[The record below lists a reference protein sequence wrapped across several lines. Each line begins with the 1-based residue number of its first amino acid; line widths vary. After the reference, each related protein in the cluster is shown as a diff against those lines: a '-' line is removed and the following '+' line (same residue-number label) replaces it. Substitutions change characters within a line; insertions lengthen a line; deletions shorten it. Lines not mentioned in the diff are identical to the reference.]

1 MVPLRFHAHVA
12 GRFRCQLVLQS
23 WRDIRVYLLEA
34 VVTAEGDHAQLEFTT
49 PAHLSVTQDIPL
61 INESRQDWRLRGLVS
76 GCGFY
81 GPPVVYIRAGEK
93 TCYPLTFRP
102 TTQSIVTGR
111 LSLLNDTDGTEHSFT
126 LRGVGERSL
135 PLDHMVIH
143 CSVRQVTHS
152 TLQVPNYSQHP
163 LTCQVVSDLS
173 IVSGPPTLD
182 IKPGHTVPY
191 TVSVSPWKR
200 GKHAGSMSFLAVES
214 ETGTGNESRQYEV
227 WFSIEVICDPAPPLK
242 VLAVHCAVQSSVA
255 VEIPLSNPEAEPL
268 ELWVCLEGED
278 LSGDTLVC
286 VPPQSSLNYTVTFS
300 PAVVGKRTDSVVFQS
315 ELVGEFWYQLDL
327 LAQPPVLTTLPQ
339 SSCELGKWTRL
350 YIPLVNPTDETLE
363 LGMVNSN
370 PRNFT
375 LELDISR
382 PLIIAPHSSTQVP
395 VRFSPSTIGAGNHT
409 AKISFTCSQLKH
421 WSFQLC
427 GEGLTPG
434 RMEPLSVA
442 SPVGSHSSIILPF
455 RNPTEHPALLH
466 LRLTDEEPGQ
476 KRSSQSF
483 ICDRKVFCIPLKQT
497 QGVRVS
503 AGASVDIPVV
513 FAPDSM
519 QLHQA
524 WLLVQLEPLFNFP
537 CLDSPLTTAQRDKCV
552 EVEKD
557 RVRVLRWVYPI
568 HGIPEAPPEP
578 SRPAVIECEARGRV
592 EERVEVLLTGCV
604 PGSSISN
611 TDTTLISA
619 PSSISNTDTTLIRAP
634 SSISNTDTTL
644 IRAPSSIS
652 STDTTLIRAP
662 SSISSTDT
670 TLVRA
675 PSSISNTDTTLI
687 RAPSSISNT
696 DTTLI
701 RAPSS
706 ISNTDT
712 TLIRAPSSI
721 SNTDTTL
728 IRAPSSISNTDTT
741 LIRAPS
747 SGTSAAGFRLALE
760 DFLCEVCYNS
770 DAERSQLE
778 GCVTLSLLNCHR
790 DPHSGIVSLT
800 INIIFTPYKPLRC
813 SAVLA
818 VQCLTGGLWKF
829 PISLISTEPQVDD
842 VITIN
847 AAGLHKTSA
856 VGFRL
861 TSQTRYPEPFT
872 AGFLPGGGS
881 EFQVCPSS
889 GELLPVG
896 SAGTLLTVS
905 FTPSMYSKRHHATL
919 LVQTADMQW
928 TYEVKGTTPAYTP
941 PHSASSNGNTSS
953 REVPP
958 TDVRQRNFV
967 SRNLH
972 LPAVANSSPIKHRA
986 SASQIR

>member
-1 MVPLRFHAHVA
+1 
-12 GRFRCQLVLQS
+12 
-23 WRDIRVYLLEA
+23 
-34 VVTAEGDHAQLEFTT
+34 
-49 PAHLSVTQDIPL
+49 
-61 INESRQDWRLRGLVS
+61 
-76 GCGFY
+76 
-81 GPPVVYIRAGEK
+81 
-93 TCYPLTFRP
+93 
-102 TTQSIVTGR
+102 
-111 LSLLNDTDGTEHSFT
+111 
-126 LRGVGERSL
+126 
-135 PLDHMVIH
+135 
-143 CSVRQVTHS
+143 
-152 TLQVPNYSQHP
+152 
-163 LTCQVVSDLS
+163 
-173 IVSGPPTLD
+173 
-182 IKPGHTVPY
+182 
-191 TVSVSPWKR
+191 
-200 GKHAGSMSFLAVES
+200 
-214 ETGTGNESRQYEV
+214 
-227 WFSIEVICDPAPPLK
+227 
-242 VLAVHCAVQSSVA
+242 
-255 VEIPLSNPEAEPL
+255 
-268 ELWVCLEGED
+268 
-278 LSGDTLVC
+278 
-286 VPPQSSLNYTVTFS
+286 
-300 PAVVGKRTDSVVFQS
+300 
-315 ELVGEFWYQLDL
+315 
-327 LAQPPVLTTLPQ
+327 
-339 SSCELGKWTRL
+339 
-350 YIPLVNPTDETLE
+350 
-363 LGMVNSN
+363 
-370 PRNFT
+370 
-375 LELDISR
+375 
-382 PLIIAPHSSTQVP
+382 
-395 VRFSPSTIGAGNHT
+395 
-409 AKISFTCSQLKH
+409 
-421 WSFQLC
+421 
-427 GEGLTPG
+427 
-434 RMEPLSVA
+434 MEPLSVA

-524 WLLVQLEPLFNFP
+524 WLLVQLEPLFNLP
-537 CLDSPLTTAQRDKCV
+537 RLDSPLTTVQRDKCV

-557 RVRVLRWVYPI
+557 RVRLVCWVYPI

-578 SRPAVIECEARGRV
+578 SHPAVIECEARGRV

-604 PGSSISN
+604 PGSSVSNTDTTLIRVPSSISN
-611 TDTTLISA
+611 TDTTLIRAPSSVSNTDTPLIRA
-619 PSSISNTDTTLIRAP
+619 PSSISNTDTPLIRAP

-644 IRAPSSIS
+644 IRAPSS
-652 STDTTLIRAP
+652 
-662 SSISSTDT
+662 
-670 TLVRA
+670 V
-675 PSSISNTDTTLI
+675 SNTDTPLI

-701 RAPSS
+701 SAPSS
-706 ISNTDT
+706 
-712 TLIRAPSSI
+712 
-721 SNTDTTL
+721 
-728 IRAPSSISNTDTT
+728 
-741 LIRAPS
+741 
-747 SGTSAAGFRLALE
+747 AGFRLAPE

-790 DPHSGIVSLT
+790 DPDSGIVSLT
-800 INIIFTPYKPLRC
+800 INLIFTPYKPLRC

-953 REVPP
+953 RELPP
-958 TDVRQRNFV
+958 SDVRQRNFV

-972 LPAVANSSPIKHRA
+972 LPATANSSPIKHRA

>member
-1 MVPLRFHAHVA
+1 
-12 GRFRCQLVLQS
+12 
-23 WRDIRVYLLEA
+23 
-34 VVTAEGDHAQLEFTT
+34 
-49 PAHLSVTQDIPL
+49 
-61 INESRQDWRLRGLVS
+61 
-76 GCGFY
+76 
-81 GPPVVYIRAGEK
+81 
-93 TCYPLTFRP
+93 
-102 TTQSIVTGR
+102 
-111 LSLLNDTDGTEHSFT
+111 
-126 LRGVGERSL
+126 
-135 PLDHMVIH
+135 
-143 CSVRQVTHS
+143 
-152 TLQVPNYSQHP
+152 
-163 LTCQVVSDLS
+163 
-173 IVSGPPTLD
+173 
-182 IKPGHTVPY
+182 
-191 TVSVSPWKR
+191 
-200 GKHAGSMSFLAVES
+200 
-214 ETGTGNESRQYEV
+214 
-227 WFSIEVICDPAPPLK
+227 
-242 VLAVHCAVQSSVA
+242 
-255 VEIPLSNPEAEPL
+255 
-268 ELWVCLEGED
+268 
-278 LSGDTLVC
+278 
-286 VPPQSSLNYTVTFS
+286 
-300 PAVVGKRTDSVVFQS
+300 
-315 ELVGEFWYQLDL
+315 
-327 LAQPPVLTTLPQ
+327 
-339 SSCELGKWTRL
+339 
-350 YIPLVNPTDETLE
+350 
-363 LGMVNSN
+363 
-370 PRNFT
+370 
-375 LELDISR
+375 
-382 PLIIAPHSSTQVP
+382 
-395 VRFSPSTIGAGNHT
+395 
-409 AKISFTCSQLKH
+409 
-421 WSFQLC
+421 
-427 GEGLTPG
+427 
-434 RMEPLSVA
+434 MEPLSVA

-524 WLLVQLEPLFNFP
+524 WLLVQLEPLFNLP
-537 CLDSPLTTAQRDKCV
+537 RLDSPLTTAQRDKCV

-557 RVRVLRWVYPI
+557 RVRLVSWVYPI

-578 SRPAVIECEARGRV
+578 SYPAVIECEARGRV

-604 PGSSISN
+604 PGSSVSN
-611 TDTTLISA
+611 TDTTFIRA
-619 PSSISNTDTTLIRAP
+619 PSSVSNTDTTLIRAP

-644 IRAPSSIS
+644 IRAPSS
-652 STDTTLIRAP
+652 
-662 SSISSTDT
+662 
-670 TLVRA
+670 V
-675 PSSISNTDTTLI
+675 SNTDTTLI
-687 RAPSSISNT
+687 RAPSSVSNTYTTLIRAPPPSATQTHSHQGPLLHQQHRHNSHQGPSSVSNT

-701 RAPSS
+701 SAPPQCVGLYPESVWAC
-706 ISNTDT
+706 
-712 TLIRAPSSI
+712 TLSVWAS
-721 SNTDTTL
+721 
-728 IRAPSSISNTDTT
+728 
-741 LIRAPS
+741 
-747 SGTSAAGFRLALE
+747 AGFRLALE

-953 REVPP
+953 RELPP

-972 LPAVANSSPIKHRA
+972 LPAMANSSPIKHRA